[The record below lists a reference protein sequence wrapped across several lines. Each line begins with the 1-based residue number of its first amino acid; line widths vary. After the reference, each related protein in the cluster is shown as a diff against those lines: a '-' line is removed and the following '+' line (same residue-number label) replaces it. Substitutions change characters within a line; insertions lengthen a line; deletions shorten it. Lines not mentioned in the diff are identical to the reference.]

1 MHIVVSNDTLIP
13 QSINNTNEQIKFY
26 TLTQFIELAQS
37 EDGIEIDTDLYFN
50 TAILDETLYNELVK
64 FIKYDIKI
72 IFYRFVGSKPPNFYI
87 KEGVHLYNVP
97 TTNKTTNKSSLTT
110 FVETLQSSSTKVN
123 NTIISTAVDRFIK
136 LNNSYLHLIYINK
149 KNHKVNVPIIT
160 ISNRLT
166 KSCINDLIDLVKD
179 ERPLTKDIA
188 NVICIGENPD
198 KPCTQVYGI
207 YNNNKLI
214 SIMTATY
221 SIVFPHMDGTKVVQ
235 ISGAYTHPDY
245 RHKGYA
251 TKLLKI
257 IEKDAKKY
265 FKADY
270 ICLDSEADELYTKNG
285 YIKSKDS
292 RLWKKLK

>member
-1 MHIVVSNDTLIP
+1 MHIVVSNDNFIP
-13 QSINNTNEQIKFY
+13 QSINNTNEQIRFY
-26 TLTQFIELAQS
+26 TLTEFIDLAQS
-37 EDGIEIDTDLYFN
+37 EDGLEIDTDMYFN
-50 TAILDETLYNELVK
+50 TAILNETLYNELVK
-64 FIKYDIKI
+64 YIDCGIKI
-72 IFYRFVGSKPPNFYI
+72 IFYRFVGSKPPSFYI

-97 TTNKTTNKSSLTT
+97 TANKSSLTT
-110 FVETLQSSSTKVN
+110 FVETLLSSSTKVN
-123 NTIISTAVDRFIK
+123 NIIISKAVDRFIK
-136 LNNSYLHLIYINK
+136 LNNSYLHIIYINK
-149 KNHKVNVPIIT
+149 KNNKVNVPIIT

-166 KSCINDLIDLVKD
+166 KSCINDLIDLVKY
-179 ERPLTKDIA
+179 EKPLTKDIA
-188 NVICIGENPD
+188 NAICIGENPD

-207 YNNNKLI
+207 YNSNKLI

-221 SIVFPHMDGTKVVQ
+221 SIVFPHIDGTKVVQ